1 MSLHSAK
8 SSSSAYN
15 SSPSAGKS
23 PSGVTESGN
32 VSASHFPPN
41 GLNRSGIAC
50 WWSILNLIKDARKEG
65 IPCYMWTLTFAKVY
79 PDSWCGNMHALL
91 VRKLG
96 DDAKAGHLGPHGFA
110 GVRVTE
116 VHPGGHGIHFHWI
129 MRGRLPL
136 HRVRKRA
143 KECGFGHIFI
153 ARDERNRF
161 RKVDEGAA
169 GYVAKY
175 LTKGDKLAGVR
186 SWACIG
192 SYDGTKTKDI
202 EFDSQQNR
210 VFRSAYRTAKLAGAP
225 PTLCFQTAVLASRN
239 YAHNADDRDK
249 VGGVGGL
256 EAGGPSSPA
265 LEGRE
270 TQSGIAGIMGDTAS
284 NSVDTPPCKHDQR
297 ASDIQRFSEAAMQ
310 GVHDA
315 IRKQFFKDIS

>member
-1 MSLHSAK
+1 
-8 SSSSAYN
+8 
-15 SSPSAGKS
+15 
-23 PSGVTESGN
+23 
-32 VSASHFPPN
+32 
-41 GLNRSGIAC
+41 
-50 WWSILNLIKDARKEG
+50 
-65 IPCYMWTLTFAKVY
+65 
-79 PDSWCGNMHALL
+79 MHALL

-96 DDAKAGHLGPHGFA
+96 DDAKAGYMGPHGFC

-153 ARDERNRF
+153 ARDKSNRF

-192 SYDGTKTKDI
+192 SYNGTKTKDI

-210 VFRSAYRTAKLAGAP
+210 VFRAAYRTAKLAGAV
-225 PTLCFQTAVLASRN
+225 PTLCFQAAVLASRN

-249 VGGVGGL
+249 VGGVGRL
-256 EAGGPSSPA
+256 EAGDACLTENTGH
-265 LEGRE
+265 E
-270 TQSGIAGIMGDTAS
+270 TQTGIVGIMGDAPNNVVEPRKTS
-284 NSVDTPPCKHDQR
+284 DQLNTEF
-297 ASDIQRFSEAAMQ
+297 IQRLTQIALPEH
-310 GVHDA
+310 GDA
-315 IRKQFFKDIS
+315 LRKESS

>member
-1 MSLHSAK
+1 ME
-8 SSSSAYN
+8 SS
-15 SSPSAGKS
+15 
-23 PSGVTESGN
+23 N

-41 GLNRSGIAC
+41 GLSRSGIAC
-50 WWSILNLIKDARKEG
+50 WWSILNLIKESRAKG

-79 PDSWCGNMHALL
+79 PDSWCGNMHARL
-91 VRKLG
+91 VRHLQN
-96 DDAKAGHLGPHGFA
+96 DAKRGDLGGCEFA

-129 MRGRLPL
+129 MRGKLPL

-153 ARDERNRF
+153 ARDGRNRF
-161 RKVDEGAA
+161 RQVDEGAA

-225 PTLCFQTAVLASRN
+225 PSLCFQTAVLASRN

-256 EAGGPSSPA
+256 EARGGSSPA
-265 LEGRE
+265 LRGIE
-270 TQSGIAGIMGDTAS
+270 TQTGIAGIVGDEAI
-284 NSVDTPPCKHDQR
+284 NRVDTPPSKHDQR
-297 ASDIQRFSEAAMQ
+297 ASDIQRFTEAAMQ
-310 GVHDA
+310 GVYDA
-315 IRKQFFKDIS
+315 LRKQSAEDIS

>member
-1 MSLHSAK
+1 
-8 SSSSAYN
+8 
-15 SSPSAGKS
+15 
-23 PSGVTESGN
+23 
-32 VSASHFPPN
+32 
-41 GLNRSGIAC
+41 
-50 WWSILNLIKDARKEG
+50 
-65 IPCYMWTLTFAKVY
+65 MWTLTFAKVY

-96 DDAKAGHLGPHGFA
+96 DDAKAGYMGPHGFS

-210 VFRSAYRTAKLAGAP
+210 VFRSAYRTAKLAGAVP
-225 PTLCFQTAVLASRN
+225 SLCFQAAVLASRN

-249 VGGVGGL
+249 VGGVGRL
-256 EAGGPSSPA
+256 EAGDVGAS
-265 LEGRE
+265 EHTGHE
-270 TQSGIAGIMGDTAS
+270 TQCGIAGIMGDTA
-284 NSVDTPPCKHDQR
+284 NNVVEARKTKDEQD
-297 ASDIQRFSEAAMQ
+297 AEFIQRLIETALPTNGNA
-310 GVHDA
+310 V
-315 IRKQFFKDIS
+315 

>member
-1 MSLHSAK
+1 ME
-8 SSSSAYN
+8 SSSA
-15 SSPSAGKS
+15 SAPPKY
-23 PSGVTESGN
+23 
-32 VSASHFPPN
+32 FPPN

-50 WWSILNLIKDARKEG
+50 WWSILNLIADARKEN

-96 DDAKAGHLGPHGFA
+96 DDAKAGYMGPHGFS

-192 SYDGTKTKDI
+192 SYNGTKTKDI

-210 VFRSAYRTAKLAGAP
+210 VFRSAYRTAKLAGAVP
-225 PTLCFQTAVLASRN
+225 SLCFQAAVLASRN

-249 VGGVGGL
+249 VGGVGRL
-256 EAGGPSSPA
+256 EAGNDRIG
-265 LEGRE
+265 EVQGRE
-270 TQSGIAGIMGDTAS
+270 TQCGIVGIMGE
-284 NSVDTPPCKHDQR
+284 TPNNVMEVKPSRDEQR
-297 ASDIQRFSEAAMQ
+297 TSDIQRLSEAALS
-310 GVHDA
+310 VVDDA
-315 IRKQFFKDIS
+315 LRKQPPADIS